1 MAETVT
7 ARDANQ
13 HFSRLLRQVAEG
25 KSFVITHRGRSVAR
39 LVPEPAPDGAKRLTP
54 EQEQA
59 LAESIAWSRSLPPPA
74 EPTNLPADWPR
85 DRDELYDLVNDPW
98 ELENTIDDPARR
110 DVVADMRLRM
120 ADWSIQTEDARPVP
134 LPGCGNR

>member
-13 HFSRLLRQVAEG
+13 HFSRLLREVAEG

-39 LVPEPAPDGAKRLTP
+39 LVPEPAPDERRLTP

-59 LAESIAWSRSLPPPA
+59 LEESIACALSLEPPA
-74 EPTNLPADWPR
+74 ALAKDLPSDWPR
-85 DRDELYDLVNDPW
+85 NRDELYD
-98 ELENTIDDPARR
+98 EA
-110 DVVADMRLRM
+110 LRER
-120 ADWSIQTEDARPVP
+120 SRK
-134 LPGCGNR
+134 R

>member
-7 ARDANQ
+7 ARAANQ
-13 HFSRLLRQVAEG
+13 HFSRLLREVAEG

-59 LAESIAWSRSLPPPA
+59 LAESTAWARSLKPPA
-74 EPTNLPADWPR
+74 EPPTDLPADRPR
-85 DRDELYDLVNDPW
+85 NRDELHDG
-98 ELENTIDDPARR
+98 
-110 DVVADMRLRM
+110 MLRER
-120 ADWSIQTEDARPVP
+120 SGGR
-134 LPGCGNR
+134 

>member
-13 HFSRLLRQVAEG
+13 HFSRLPREVAER

-59 LAESIAWSRSLPPPA
+59 LEESIACALSSGPPAAPAEDLPPG
-74 EPTNLPADWPR
+74 WPR
-85 DRDELYDLVNDPW
+85 DRDDPYD
-98 ELENTIDDPARR
+98 EA
-110 DVVADMRLRM
+110 LR
-120 ADWSIQTEDARPVP
+120 ERF
-134 LPGCGNR
+134 GER